1 MVVIEFGVFLN
12 KIFDIDLYLI
22 LIIDFFDKFEGFLE
36 VGNIIFD
43 FCVFIWNVFKVSVI
57 FFFVMYMFYSVVIGK
72 ILFGKKKIKEN
83 FDFYLKVLKNFFDF
97 N

>member
-1 MVVIEFGVFLN
+1 MVVIEFGVFL
-12 KIFDIDLYLI
+12 KKFFDIDLYLI

-57 FFFVMYMFYSVVIGK
+57 FFFVMYMFFSVVIGK
-72 ILFGKKKIKEN
+72 ILFEKKIKEN
-83 FDFYLKVLKNFFDF
+83 FDFYLKCIKKFF
-97 N
+97 

>member
-1 MVVIEFGVFLN
+1 MVVIEFGVFL
-12 KIFDIDLYLI
+12 KKFFDIDLYLI

-72 ILFGKKKIKEN
+72 ILFEKKNKRK
-83 FDFYLKVLKNFFDF
+83 F
-97 N
+97 

>member
-1 MVVIEFGVFLN
+1 MVVIEFGVFLKKN
-12 KIFDIDLYLI
+12 FDIDLYLI

-72 ILFGKKKIKEN
+72 ILFGKKKNKRK
-83 FDFYLKVLKNFFDF
+83 F
-97 N
+97 

>member
-1 MVVIEFGVFLN
+1 MVVIEFGVFF
-12 KIFDIDLYLI
+12 KKKFDIDLYLI

-72 ILFGKKKIKEN
+72 ILFEKKKKERK
-83 FDFYLKVLKNFFDF
+83 F
-97 N
+97 

>member
-1 MVVIEFGVFLN
+1 MVVIEFGVFLKKN
-12 KIFDIDLYLI
+12 FDIDLYLI

-72 ILFGKKKIKEN
+72 ILFEKKKKERK
-83 FDFYLKVLKNFFDF
+83 F
-97 N
+97 

>member
-1 MVVIEFGVFLN
+1 MVVIEFGVFLK

-72 ILFGKKKIKEN
+72 ILFGKKKNKRK
-83 FDFYLKVLKNFFDF
+83 F
-97 N
+97 

>member
-1 MVVIEFGVFLN
+1 MVVIEFGVFL
-12 KIFDIDLYLI
+12 KKFFDIDLYLI

-72 ILFGKKKIKEN
+72 ILFEKKIKEN
-83 FDFYLKVLKNFFDF
+83 FDFYLKCIKKFF
-97 N
+97 

>member
-1 MVVIEFGVFLN
+1 MVVIEFGVFLK

-72 ILFGKKKIKEN
+72 ILFEKKKRKEN
-83 FDFYLKVLKNFFDF
+83 FDFYLKCIKKFF
-97 N
+97 